1 MPKPNPSQL
10 LVMSFLCV
18 IAAGTIILTLPQATI
33 GPERLS
39 LVDSLFTATS
49 ATCVTGL
56 IVWDT
61 GTIFSPLGKWVIFAM
76 FQAGGLGI
84 MTFSTL
90 FAVLLGRKI
99 GLYETD
105 AIKSTLDSNTVL
117 GLNRLIVYIL
127 VMTLTIETIGA
138 GLLFSR
144 WRALTDWGVLETAQN
159 AVFHSVSAFCNA
171 GFSLFSDSFE
181 AFASD
186 PVINL
191 TMIGLIFLGGIGFIV
206 IFELLGLA
214 LKPAARKR
222 LSLQS
227 KVVLTVSGGLILAG
241 AALIFIFESDNVL
254 RGLATGERIL
264 ASLFQSVTARTAGF
278 NTMPIGAM
286 AVPGLLVLLLLMF
299 VGASPGSTGGG
310 IKTSTFAV
318 LTAVAAGGL
327 KNKKRPHL
335 FGRSVSRRVIREAL
349 SIFFLAISWV
359 FLATLV
365 LAYLERNNHQISG
378 SLMSALFEVTSAF
391 GTVGLST
398 GVTPGLSDGG
408 KLCITA
414 TMFAGRLGPLTL
426 ALAVALRERADRF
439 VYPEENM
446 MVG

>member
-1 MPKPNPSQL
+1 
-10 LVMSFLCV
+10 
-18 IAAGTIILTLPQATI
+18 
-33 GPERLS
+33 
-39 LVDSLFTATS
+39 
-49 ATCVTGL
+49 
-56 IVWDT
+56 
-61 GTIFSPLGKWVIFAM
+61 
-76 FQAGGLGI
+76 

-99 GLYETD
+99 GLHETD
-105 AIKSTLDSNTVL
+105 AIKSTLDRNTVL
-117 GLNRLIVYIL
+117 GLNRLIMYIL
-127 VMTLTIETIGA
+127 VMTLTVEAIGA
-138 GLLFSR
+138 GLLFFR
-144 WRALTDWGVLETAQN
+144 WRVLTDWSVLETAQN

-171 GFSLFSDSFE
+171 GFSLFRDSLM
-181 AFASD
+181 AFSSD

-191 TMIGLIFLGGIGFIV
+191 TMMGLIFLGGIGFIV
-206 IFELLGLA
+206 TFNLVGLV
-214 LKPAARKR
+214 LRPDSRRR
-222 LSLQS
+222 LSLQF
-227 KVVLTVSGGLILAG
+227 KVVFTVSGILILAG
-241 AALIFIFESDNVL
+241 AALIFIFEADNIL
-254 RGLATGERIL
+254 KGLAPGERIL
-264 ASLFQSVTARTAGF
+264 VSLFQSVTARTAGF
-278 NTMPIGAM
+278 NTLPIGSM
-286 AVPGLLVLLLLMF
+286 AVPSLIVLLLLMF

-310 IKTSTFAV
+310 IKTTTAAV
-318 LTAVAAGGL
+318 LAAVVAGGL

-365 LAYLERNNHQISG
+365 LAYLERNNHEMSG

-426 ALAVALRERADRF
+426 ALAVALRERKDRF
-439 VYPEENM
+439 VYPEENI